1 MSALHRT
8 TPVAQV
14 PAPIFAVEDLTVTYR
29 AETRQVAVRDVSF
42 TVNQREAYGL
52 VGESGSGKSTIALA
66 IMRYLPAN
74 GRVAAGRIV
83 FDGHDLLTL
92 SGRELQRLRGNRI
105 AMVYQD
111 PGAALN
117 PSMMVGDQVAEV
129 FTAHQGFDRR
139 QAHAAAIEIF
149 ERVRMPGAAAVAERY
164 PHQLSGGMQQRAIIA
179 MALASNPSLLILDE
193 PTTGLDATV
202 EAAVLDLIAA
212 IRTEFEAAILLISH
226 NLAVVSQLC
235 DRVGVLYAGELVE
248 EGPTSEMFAAPHHP
262 YTAGLLACIPRPG
275 MRKDTDPLVPIPGRM
290 PRLGEVFPGCPYA
303 PRCPLAR
310 EVCREEKPALF
321 ATTPG
326 WSARCFFWPEV
337 GRPIATERPAPTPTT
352 TVDAERDALLGL
364 KHAFVTFGDP
374 PRQVRAVNDV
384 SFSVG
389 QGEVFGLV
397 GESGSGKSTLAR
409 SIAGLLALDEGTIIL
424 DGRDI
429 PRPVEQRER
438 GVIKRIQMVFQSPEA
453 TLNPRQTV
461 RQMLRRTVQAL
472 TDRRGTALN
481 DRIDELARMV
491 HLDPALFD
499 SYPSGLSGGQRQRV
513 AIARAFA
520 GDPDVVLCDEPVSNL
535 DVSVQATILTLLADL
550 QLRQGVSYV
559 FISHDL
565 GVVRYLADRVGVMYQ
580 GALVDVGPVAQVFTP
595 PFHPYTETLLAAM
608 PSLDGERPPLR
619 ADGTMPSTGS
629 IPSGCPFHTRCPR
642 SLGEQCRTQEP
653 PWQRNAAGH
662 SYRCWIAPD
671 ELTELQRAVW
681 QGADDGGSGHGT
693 PVWPPA
699 GTPATYA
706 GRATTVRDDA
716 AGEGITR
723 PGERPSGRKEDA

>member
-1 MSALHRT
+1 MSGHGTSSRA
-8 TPVAQV
+8 TPF
-14 PAPIFAVEDLTVTYR
+14 FAVENLTVTYR
-29 AETRQVAVRDVSF
+29 GETRQTVVRDVSF
-42 TVNQREAYGL
+42 ALHAREAYGL

-66 IMRYLPAN
+66 AMRYLPAN
-74 GRVAAGRIV
+74 GRVADGRIL
-83 FDGHDLLTL
+83 FDGQDLLRL
-92 SGRELQRLRGNRI
+92 PAGDLRRLRGNRI

-117 PSMMVGDQVAEV
+117 PTMTVGDQVAEV
-129 FTAHQGFDRR
+129 FTAHQGYDRTR
-139 QAHAAAIEIF
+139 ARAAAVEIF
-149 ERVRMPGAAAVAERY
+149 ERVRMPGAADVALRY

-212 IRTEFEAAILLISH
+212 IRGEFDAAILLISH

-248 EGPTSEMFAAPHHP
+248 EGPTAELFSSPQHP
-262 YTAGLLACIPRPG
+262 YTAGLLSCVPRGG
-275 MRKDTDPLVPIPGRM
+275 MRKDTDPLRPIPGRM
-290 PRLGEVFPGCPYA
+290 PRLGEEFPGCPYA

-310 EVCREEKPALF
+310 QVCHQEKPALF

-326 WSARCFFWPEV
+326 RHARCFFWPEV
-337 GRPIATERPAPTPTT
+337 ESSLAARDRRAPAVVVSGSVSGPNRPALLE
-352 TVDAERDALLGL
+352 VHDAAMN
-364 KHAFVTFGDP
+364 FGQP

-384 SFSVG
+384 SFEVR

-409 SIAGLLALDEGTIIL
+409 GIAGLLALNDGTIAL

-429 PRPVEQRER
+429 SRPVEQRER
-438 GVIKRIQMVFQSPEA
+438 GLIKRIQMVFQSPEA

-461 RQMLRRTVQAL
+461 RQMLRRTAKAL
-472 TDRRGTALN
+472 TGRRGAALHE
-481 DRIDELARMV
+481 RVEELARLV
-491 HLDPALFD
+491 HLDAALLD

-520 GDPDVVLCDEPVSNL
+520 GDPDIVLCDEPVSNL

-550 QLRQGVSYV
+550 QERQSVSYV

-565 GVVRYLADRVGVMYQ
+565 GVVRYLADRVGVMYL
-580 GALVDVGPVAQVFTP
+580 GALVEVGPVDRVFAP
-595 PFHPYTETLLAAM
+595 PFHPYTETLFAAM
-608 PSLDGERPPLR
+608 PSLDGTRVPVR
-619 ADGTMPSTGS
+619 AEGSMPSAAE

-642 SLGEQCRTQEP
+642 MLGEQCRTQEP
-653 PWQRNAAGH
+653 PWRETVEGH
-662 SYRCWIAPD
+662 AYRCWIPPQDLAQMQ
-671 ELTELQRAVW
+671 EEVW
-681 QGADDGGSGHGT
+681 E
-693 PVWPPA
+693 PPN
-699 GTPATYA
+699 
-706 GRATTVRDDA
+706 TVRDTA
-716 AGEGITR
+716 RVMRTLR
-723 PGERPSGRKEDA
+723 VMPT